1 MNHTISSNNI
11 KEDNIGTA
19 SAGVDLNKFVP
30 SGGDVLTRGGFKC
43 GGTRGDVLP
52 LNVGAWHHVPQEH
65 CLQGLLVCQETI

>member
-1 MNHTISSNNI
+1 MNHTIGSKNI

-30 SGGDVLTRGGFKC
+30 GGSDVLTRGSFKC
-43 GGTRGDVLP
+43 GGARGDVLP
-52 LNVGAWHHVPQEH
+52 LHGGACHHVPQEH